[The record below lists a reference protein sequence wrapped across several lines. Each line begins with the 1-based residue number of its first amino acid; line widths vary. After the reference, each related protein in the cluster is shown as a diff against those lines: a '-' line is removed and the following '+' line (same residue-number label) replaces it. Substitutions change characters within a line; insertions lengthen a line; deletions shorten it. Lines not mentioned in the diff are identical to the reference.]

1 MSDHEQGV
9 IGGLDARQS
18 RLGYAYR
25 LLRANRVTCYAW
37 TILHIFHHR
46 EIWKLVYLLI
56 SVWVQNYFAFSDI
69 NMQVTSPSF
78 LLSNDPTSK
87 MQTYSVPANV
97 VLENLQRRRIA
108 NSQARKL
115 QGRLQEA
122 YKLIQEQKSL

>member
-1 MSDHEQGV
+1 
-9 IGGLDARQS
+9 
-18 RLGYAYR
+18 
-25 LLRANRVTCYAW
+25 
-37 TILHIFHHR
+37 
-46 EIWKLVYLLI
+46 
-56 SVWVQNYFAFSDI
+56 
-69 NMQVTSPSF
+69 MQVTSPSF